1 MNKVINLSPEA
12 LEIVNEICG
21 DEELECTIALLDNVE
36 EQMQSLAFSEAASL
50 ETCTLYSMSY
60 QLKTLKRKLSKLR
73 GLLYY
78 GRE

>member
-12 LEIVNEICG
+12 LEIINEICG
-21 DEELECTIALLDNVE
+21 DDELECTIALLDNVE
-36 EQMQSLAFSEAASL
+36 EQMQSQAFSEDANA
-50 ETCTLYSMSY
+50 ETCTLYSMAY

-73 GLLYY
+73 ELLYD